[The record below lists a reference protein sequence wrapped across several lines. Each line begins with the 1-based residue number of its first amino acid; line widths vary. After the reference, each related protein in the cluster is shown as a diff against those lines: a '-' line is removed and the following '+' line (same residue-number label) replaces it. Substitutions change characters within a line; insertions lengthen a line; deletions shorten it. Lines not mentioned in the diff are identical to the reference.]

1 METSQKGLDFIKQFE
16 GIRKKAY
23 LDSVNIPTIGVGH
36 TGPEVYMGMEITD
49 EQVDEYL
56 KEDVK
61 EAENAV
67 NKFVE
72 VDLSQDQFDAL
83 VSFTFNLGSGN
94 LQQST
99 LLKKVNAGDTEGASQ
114 EFQKWNRA
122 GGKVV
127 VGLTKRRLGEADLF
141 RGEWNA

>member
-36 TGPEVYMGMEITD
+36 TGPEVHMGMEITD

-61 EAENAV
+61 EAEEAV
-67 NKFVE
+67 NKLVK
-72 VDLSQDQFDAL
+72 VDLTQDQFDAL
-83 VSFTFNLGSGN
+83 VSFVFNFGEPRFQG
-94 LQQST
+94 ST
-99 LLKKVNAGDTEGASQ
+99 LLKKVNANDFTGAVQ
-114 EFQKWNRA
+114 EFPRWNRA
-122 GGKVV
+122 GGKIE
-127 VGLTKRRLGEADLF
+127 VGLTKRRLAEADLF
-141 RGEWNA
+141 QGEWNA

>member
-1 METSQKGLDFIKQFE
+1 METSQKGLDLIKQFE
-16 GIRKKAY
+16 GISKKAY
-23 LDSVNIPTIGVGH
+23 LDSVLIPTIGVGH
-36 TGPEVYMGMEITD
+36 TGPEVHMGMEITD

-56 KEDVK
+56 KEDLK
-61 EAENAV
+61 EAEEAV
-67 NKFVE
+67 NKLVK
-72 VDLSQDQFDAL
+72 VDLTQDQFDAL
-83 VSFTFNLGSGN
+83 VSFTFNLGAGN

-99 LLKKVNAGDTEGASQ
+99 LLKKVNAGDTEGAAQ

-122 GGKVV
+122 GGKVL